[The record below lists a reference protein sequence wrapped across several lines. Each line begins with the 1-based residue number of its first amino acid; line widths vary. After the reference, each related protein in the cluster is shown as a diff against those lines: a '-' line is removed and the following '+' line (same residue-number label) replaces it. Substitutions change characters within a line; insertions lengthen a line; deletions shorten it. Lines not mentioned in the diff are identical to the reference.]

1 MQESIKK
8 PGIAVV
14 DGKAGAS
21 ITYYRFAAD
30 VFQYKSGFVGIFK
43 KVLLALPAH
52 FLMVHPVR
60 ADFVTQS
67 LSAQYQMRIFLGN
80 VCQKKETGFY
90 IVSVQK
96 LKEPVQAIFHPG
108 WEFVP
113 VGNLRTSPHT
123 DDVVIVLYI
132 DGEESG
138 FCYLRIFVH
147 FPFCVLKASAYI
159 GIKKQLSFLTLSFST
174 AGICVKKFV

>member
-1 MQESIKK
+1 MMQAVWHDGGIVKIACLQESIKK

-14 DGKAGAS
+14 DGKAGAAIS
-21 ITYYRFAAD
+21 YHRFAAD

-52 FLMVHPVR
+52 LLMIHPMR

-67 LSAQYQMRIFLGN
+67 QSAQYQMRIFPGN
-80 VCQKKETGFY
+80 VSQEKETGFY

-113 VGNLRTSPHT
+113 VGNLRCSSHT
-123 DDVVIVLYI
+123 DDVIIVFYI
-132 DGEESG
+132 DGEKSG
-138 FCYLRIFVH
+138 FCYL
-147 FPFCVLKASAYI
+147 
-159 GIKKQLSFLTLSFST
+159 
-174 AGICVKKFV
+174 